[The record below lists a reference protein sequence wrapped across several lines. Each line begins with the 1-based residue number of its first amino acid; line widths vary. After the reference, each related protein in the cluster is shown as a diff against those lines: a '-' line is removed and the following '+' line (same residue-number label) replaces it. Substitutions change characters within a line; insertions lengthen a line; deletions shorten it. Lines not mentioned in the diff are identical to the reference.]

1 MEMIKVTEKGIEFTV
16 DGGRTRSFISKE
28 KLMGEKGAIG
38 DKGIIKEDKKMYDNE
53 ILNLYYER
61 MKEIYVNEH
70 EQIIQD
76 IKEQD
81 VFTKL
86 DNEYNNKLQKLLN
99 KENKENKTYYKTN
112 YLTEESEIKI
122 EQQEDLFTENINNL
136 KRKLEEVDVLLNI
149 ADTYENEME
158 ILKNYNIINE
168 DGTLNIN
175 QGGN

>member
-1 MEMIKVTEKGIEFTV
+1 
-16 DGGRTRSFISKE
+16 
-28 KLMGEKGAIG
+28 
-38 DKGIIKEDKKMYDNE
+38 MYDNE

-168 DGTLNIN
+168 NGTLNIN
-175 QGGN
+175 

>member
-1 MEMIKVTEKGIEFTV
+1 M
-16 DGGRTRSFISKE
+16 DRYSFKFELPTTYKNMFNEICEYLENK
-28 KLMGEKGAIG
+28 
-38 DKGIIKEDKKMYDNE
+38 KEDKKMYNNE

-61 MKEIYVNEH
+61 MKKSYVIDH
-70 EQIIQD
+70 ERVIQD

-136 KRKLEEVDVLLNI
+136 KRKLEEVDVLLDM
-149 ADTYENEME
+149 ADTYENEMQ
-158 ILKNYNIINE
+158 ILKNYKIINE

-175 QGGN
+175 

>member
-1 MEMIKVTEKGIEFTV
+1 MFSISEEGI
-16 DGGRTRSFISKE
+16 SFKMPEDWQCLYELLIN
-28 KLMGEKGAIG
+28 GE
-38 DKGIIKEDKKMYDNE
+38 DIIKEDKKMYDNE

-61 MKEIYVNEH
+61 MKEIYVNKH

-168 DGTLNIN
+168 IGILNIY
-175 QGGN
+175 

>member
-1 MEMIKVTEKGIEFTV
+1 
-16 DGGRTRSFISKE
+16 
-28 KLMGEKGAIG
+28 
-38 DKGIIKEDKKMYDNE
+38 MYDNE

-61 MKEIYVNEH
+61 MKEIYVNEN

-168 DGTLNIN
+168 NGTLNIY
-175 QGGN
+175 

>member
-1 MEMIKVTEKGIEFTV
+1 MMEMIKVTEKGIEFTV
-16 DGGRTRSFISKE
+16 DGGKTRSFIPKE
-28 KLMGEKGAIG
+28 ELIGKKGLIG

-61 MKEIYVNEH
+61 MKEIYVNEN

-175 QGGN
+175 

>member
-1 MEMIKVTEKGIEFTV
+1 MEIVKITENGIEFTV
-16 DGGRTRSFISKE
+16 DGGKTRSFIAKE
-28 KLMGEKGAIG
+28 ELIGKKGLIG

-61 MKEIYVNEH
+61 MKEIYVNKH

-168 DGTLNIN
+168 IGILNIY
-175 QGGN
+175 

>member
-1 MEMIKVTEKGIEFTV
+1 MEMVKVTENGIEFTV
-16 DGGRTRSFISKE
+16 DGGKTRSFISTEELIGVKR
-28 KLMGEKGAIG
+28 LIG
-38 DKGIIKEDKKMYDNE
+38 DIGIIKEDKKMYNNE

-61 MKEIYVNEH
+61 MKEIYVNKH

-168 DGTLNIN
+168 IGILNIY
-175 QGGN
+175 